1 MYPHELFCKNGHC
14 LSKIFFNTK
23 QADDYTTSLTMNPN
37 KVFTLLITSSV
48 LIGCSSTTYG
58 SRQEAKIAAD
68 NWESE
73 GKEVRVIF
81 SIPTEEEYQK
91 ANEEL
96 RRQPCDEDDT
106 FVCGSQQ
113 LIRSIWFEMERK
125 ERQPLLKT
133 RGCSE
138 EKETNQFVCR
148 SKDYDID
155 EVSGGDWKKRDFTYR
170 YFRY

>member
-1 MYPHELFCKNGHC
+1 M
-14 LSKIFFNTK
+14 SKIFFNK
-23 QADDYTTSLTMNPN
+23 KHADDYTTSLTMNLN

-96 RRQPCDEDDT
+96 KRQPCDQDDEV
-106 FVCGSQQ
+106 FVCGSST
-113 LIRSIWFEMERK
+113 LIRHIWFAQEK
-125 ERQPLLKT
+125 DKRQPLVQT
-133 RGCSE
+133 RGCVE

-148 SKDYDID
+148 SKDHNTD
-155 EVSGGDWKKRDFTYR
+155 EVSGEDWKKGDFTYR